1 MSLITLIHVPDGVV
15 MACDTRTTIRT
26 NTSVRYKDDC
36 LDRMEDDICKVYHI
50 SQKDRCM
57 YCDMFVLL
65 YFGIIGP
72 AQTHTLKSQKQKE
85 LLEQ

>member
-1 MSLITLIHVPDGVV
+1 MVV
-15 MACDTRTTIRT
+15 
-26 NTSVRYKDDC
+26 V
-36 LDRMEDDICKVYHI
+36 
-50 SQKDRCM
+50 
-57 YCDMFVLL
+57 VLL